1 LNKRPLYNN
10 QIKAKE
16 VRVIDVDG
24 QQAGILPLEKALEMA
39 QAKNLDLI
47 QVTEKVVPPI
57 CKIGDYGKYLYQLQK
72 KERKNIAGSKKGEV
86 KTIKLSFNISDNDI
100 QTRIDSAEKILNKG
114 DKVRVELRLKGRE
127 KYLAEVGLA
136 KINKFL
142 DGLKQRMEIK
152 IEKELKK
159 EAHGLSMIILKK

>member
-57 CKIGDYGKYLYQLQK
+57 CKIGDYGKYLYALQK
-72 KERKNIAGSKKGEV
+72 KERKMNAGTKGGAV
-86 KTIKLSFNISDNDI
+86 KSIRLTFNISENDI
-100 QTRIDSAEKILNKG
+100 KTKALAAEK
-114 DKVRVELRLKGRE
+114 
-127 KYLAEVGLA
+127 
-136 KINKFL
+136 F
-142 DGLKQRMEIK
+142 
-152 IEKELKK
+152 LKK
-159 EAHGLSMIILKK
+159 EIK